1 MGRRAGGHLNVVVDT
16 HSLVWWFANRA
27 RLSPTAAGAIQDAD
41 RILISP
47 ISWWEVGLLVRD
59 GRVTLDRPVGLWIN
73 LVLDDRRSTT
83 APLTPEAA
91 AWAGQLDRDSF
102 PGDPADRL
110 IYATARDLRVPLVS
124 KDGRL
129 HRYAHAAR
137 DVDVIW

>member
-1 MGRRAGGHLNVVVDT
+1 M
-16 HSLVWWFANRA
+16 
-27 RLSPTAAGAIQDAD
+27 TAIEEAE
-41 RILISP
+41 RVLISP
-47 ISWWEVGLLVRD
+47 ISWWEIGLLTRD
-59 GRVTLDRPVGLWIN
+59 GRITLDRPLGLWIA
-73 LVLDDRRSTT
+73 LVMEDRRSTT

-91 AWAGQLDRDSF
+91 AWAGLMDVGSF

-129 HRYAHAAR
+129 LRHAQNAG

>member
-1 MGRRAGGHLNVVVDT
+1 VGRRTGGHLNVLVDT
-16 HSLVWWFANRA
+16 HCLVWWFASRA

-59 GRVTLDRPVGLWIN
+59 GRVTLDRPLGLWIN
-73 LVLDDRRSTT
+73 LVLEDRRSAT
-83 APLTPEAA
+83 AALSPEAA
-91 AWAGQLDRDSF
+91 AWAGHLDRDAF

-129 HRYAHAAR
+129 HRHAGQAG
-137 DVDVIW
+137 DVDVVW

>member
-1 MGRRAGGHLNVVVDT
+1 
-16 HSLVWWFANRA
+16 VWWFASRA
-27 RLSPTAAGAIQDAD
+27 RLSSVAADAIADAD

-47 ISWWEVGLLVRD
+47 ISWWEIGLLVRD
-59 GRVTLDRPVGLWIN
+59 ERIRLDRPLGLWIAT
-73 LVLDDRRSTT
+73 VLDDRRSVT

-91 AWAGQLDRDSF
+91 AWAGQLDRTAF

-110 IYATARDLRVPLVS
+110 LYATARDLRVPLVS

-129 HRYAHAAR
+129 RRHADRAG